1 VHIAAVMRWQLHQ
14 SSAGVSEEDG
24 RGEDGE
30 GKGKKGGE
38 AKADLRGKGAMP
50 PNMLK
55 VSFLCT
61 FAYGVHYSLV
71 DLNYHYHMYHEVMM
85 QKTFAGA
92 SIHCK

>member
-1 VHIAAVMRWQLHQ
+1 MKLVKKM
-14 SSAGVSEEDG
+14 
-24 RGEDGE
+24 RGERTGKG

-61 FAYGVHYSLV
+61 FAYGVHIQSCGLKLPLPQA
-71 DLNYHYHMYHEVMM
+71 LNSMYHEVMM